1 MTRLE
6 LSTKAEYGVRAAI
19 DLAQCGDQ
27 QTTFQAIADR
37 QGIPPKFMPQIMRD
51 LSKAGLVVTTR
62 GFRGGVRLAR
72 PSAEI
77 SLRSL
82 VEAIEG
88 PLAIYRCLAST
99 SVCPRAA
106 HCTLRPVW
114 LQAQEALLEVFEDT
128 ALSELARNGKGARS
142 RRS

>member
-1 MTRLE
+1 LE

-19 DLAQCGDQ
+19 DLAQCSEE
-27 QTTFQAIADR
+27 QTTFHAIADR

-62 GFRGGVRLAR
+62 GFRGGVKLAR
-72 PSAEI
+72 SSAEI
-77 SLRSL
+77 SLRAL

-88 PLAIYRCLAST
+88 PLAIYRCLASA
-99 SVCPRAA
+99 SVCPRAP
-106 HCTLRPVW
+106 HCSLRPVW
-114 LQAQEALLEVFEDT
+114 MRAQEALLQVFERT
-128 ALSELARNGKGARS
+128 PLSELARNGKPTRG

>member
-1 MTRLE
+1 LE
-6 LSTKAEYGVRAAI
+6 FSTKAEYGVRAAI

-27 QTTFQAIADR
+27 QTTFQAVADR

-51 LSKAGLVVTTR
+51 LSKAGLVITMR

-77 SLRSL
+77 SLRSV

-88 PLAIYRCLAST
+88 PLAIYRCLTSA
-99 SVCPRAA
+99 SVCHRAP

-114 LQAQEALLEVFEDT
+114 MRAQRALLAVLEET
-128 ALSELARNGKGARS
+128 ALSELARNGKAGRG